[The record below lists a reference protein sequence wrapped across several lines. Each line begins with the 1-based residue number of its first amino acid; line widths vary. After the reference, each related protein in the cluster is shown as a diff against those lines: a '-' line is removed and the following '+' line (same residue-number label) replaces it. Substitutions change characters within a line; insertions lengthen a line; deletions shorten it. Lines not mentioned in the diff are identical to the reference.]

1 MASQTNSRRSFWIG
15 YLKTKSTREVGNES
29 LMSCRTP
36 YAAKISKRK
45 MKLNIKIMKPLK
57 NNPLFYKHK
66 IVKFHTF
73 EGEKLFEVVWYTDFG
88 TMKQEMNFKPR
99 R

>member
-1 MASQTNSRRSFWIG
+1 MGRRTCSI
-15 YLKTKSTREVGNES
+15 
-29 LMSCRTP
+29 P
-36 YAAKISKRK
+36 RK
-45 MKLNIKIMKPLK
+45 LIDMKPLK

-88 TMKQEMNFKPR
+88 TMKQEMNFKTYKTLEGAKR
-99 R
+99 YVNKRIAEAQHRFNL